1 MMNFSEALNELKQ
14 GAAVHRA
21 GWNAGGMFV
30 IMVPGTDAVEPREG
44 SPYAATH
51 VSPSGV
57 VNIKPHLDFKN
68 AQGDM
73 QPGWVP
79 SQSDLFAEDWFIL

>member
-1 MMNFSEALNELKQ
+1 MMTFSEALEELKK

-21 GWNAGGMFV
+21 GWNAGGQFV
-30 IMVPGTDAVEPREG
+30 IMVPGTDSVVPREG
-44 SPYAATH
+44 TPYASLH
-51 VSPSGV
+51 VSPNGV
-57 VNIKPHLDFKN
+57 VNIKPHLDMKN

-79 SQSDLFAEDWFIL
+79 SQSDLFANDWFVL